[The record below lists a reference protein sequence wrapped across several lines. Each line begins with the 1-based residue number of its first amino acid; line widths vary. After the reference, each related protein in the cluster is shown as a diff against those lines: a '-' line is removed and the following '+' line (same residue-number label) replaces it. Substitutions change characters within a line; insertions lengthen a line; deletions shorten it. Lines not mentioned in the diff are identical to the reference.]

1 MQGLEGALG
10 RVPETDVASLRQA
23 QRLQDEGALTV
34 RCCEDP
40 RQREE
45 GGAWPH
51 PGPCPRKTG
60 WRVQGGCTLTLAFN
74 GGLES

>member
-51 PGPCPRKTG
+51 PGPSQEDRMEGAGRMHPHP
-60 WRVQGGCTLTLAFN
+60 
-74 GGLES
+74 GLQRRP